1 MWMDLEI
8 VILSKV
14 SQKEKNKYC
23 ILTHIYEIKKNGT
36 YLQDRNR
43 DTDAENRLVDTVGEG
58 AGGMNRQNSIDI
70 NTPPCV
76 NQTASGKLLYSI
88 KSSAQRSVMT

>member
-1 MWMDLEI
+1 MDLEI

-23 ILTHIYEIKKNGT
+23 ILTHIYGIKKNDT

-43 DTDAENRLVDTVGEG
+43 DADAENRLVHTVGEG
-58 AGGMNRQNSIDI
+58 AGGMNRQNSVDM

-88 KSSAQRSVMT
+88 RSSARRSVIT